1 MIRVKN
7 VRLKL
12 ICQLEHGNLPTIQPI
27 LGKCCQISKG
37 FKVNTLTT
45 YAIVVKKLEE
55 GDAISLLDMAQLPYQ
70 ELDMLFENIK
80 FWKVYGN
87 NKSKLIE
94 LPLNHI
100 KSDVYK

>member
-1 MIRVKN
+1 
-7 VRLKL
+7 
-12 ICQLEHGNLPTIQPI
+12 
-27 LGKCCQISKG
+27 
-37 FKVNTLTT
+37 
-45 YAIVVKKLEE
+45 VVKKLEE

-80 FWKVYGN
+80 
-87 NKSKLIE
+87 SKLIE

>member
-1 MIRVKN
+1 M
-7 VRLKL
+7 
-12 ICQLEHGNLPTIQPI
+12 
-27 LGKCCQISKG
+27 
-37 FKVNTLTT
+37 
-45 YAIVVKKLEE
+45 VKKLED
-55 GDAISLLDMAQLPYQ
+55 GDAISLLDMAQLPDQ

>member
-1 MIRVKN
+1 M
-7 VRLKL
+7 
-12 ICQLEHGNLPTIQPI
+12 
-27 LGKCCQISKG
+27 
-37 FKVNTLTT
+37 
-45 YAIVVKKLEE
+45 VKKLED

>member
-1 MIRVKN
+1 M
-7 VRLKL
+7 
-12 ICQLEHGNLPTIQPI
+12 
-27 LGKCCQISKG
+27 
-37 FKVNTLTT
+37 
-45 YAIVVKKLEE
+45 VKKLEE

-87 NKSKLIE
+87 NKLKLIE

>member
-1 MIRVKN
+1 
-7 VRLKL
+7 
-12 ICQLEHGNLPTIQPI
+12 
-27 LGKCCQISKG
+27 
-37 FKVNTLTT
+37 
-45 YAIVVKKLEE
+45 VVKKLEE
-55 GDAISLLDMAQLPYQ
+55 GDGISLLDMAQLPYQ